1 MKRDILKRLSPEAIR
16 KLARMLGHEDD
27 DASARDVG
35 RWLLARYVK
44 KVSQAVGDKRHEI
57 VERAR
62 ASVDRV
68 RSALH
73 TAAPEV
79 STPRQP
85 EPEMTQESE
94 EPDVPDAIPSDPALR
109 TATLAGVYDRQGMT
123 REALTIY
130 HELAEKSPDDG
141 AIREA
146 ISRLAG
152 SESSEAP
159 EGAGPAVG
167 AGAYAPARR
176 RSGAGPVDLPDLD
189 DLPPRYG
196 EDEAVLMMVTP
207 ALMYAFWE
215 VTPGTLERV
224 RSGTGEGPLVLRL
237 YRIAVDD
244 GQVNEEVVRDLE
256 VPDALGEYFIQDVPP
271 GNLFRAAV
279 GISSGGRFHAMVLT
293 NAAAT
298 SSDGPSGR
306 VDEEWME
313 VDQRALDVRGAVPLP
328 LEVTSR
334 SKLTARE
341 MALLR
346 LHALGSESY
355 GHLTGIRTDE
365 LREILHGGLRR
376 TPTVSEPAGSSG
388 SLPVKR

>member
-1 MKRDILKRLSPEAIR
+1 MERDILKRLSPGAIR
-16 KLARMLGHEDD
+16 KLARMLGHEDEE
-27 DASARDVG
+27 ASTEDLG

-57 VERAR
+57 VGRAR

-68 RSALH
+68 RSALGI
-73 TAAPEV
+73 ARPEADP
-79 STPRQP
+79 SP
-85 EPEMTQESE
+85 EPEPQETE
-94 EPDVPDAIPSDPALR
+94 EPEVPDAIPSDPALR
-109 TATLAGVYDRQGMT
+109 TVTLAGVYERQGMI

-130 HELAEKSPDDG
+130 RELAEKSPEDG
-141 AIREA
+141 SIHEA
-146 ISRLAG
+146 ITRLVG
-152 SESSEAP
+152 SEPSEAP
-159 EGAGPAVG
+159 ESASPSVG
-167 AGAYAPARR
+167 AGAHAPPRR
-176 RSGAGPVDLPDLD
+176 RSGAGPVDLPDLE
-189 DLPPRYG
+189 DLPQRYG

-224 RSGTGEGPLVLRL
+224 RRQAGDGPLVLRL
-237 YRIAVDD
+237 YRIAVDN
-244 GQVNEEVVRDLE
+244 GHVEEEVIRDLE
-256 VPDALGEYFIQDVPP
+256 IPDAYGEYFIQDVPS

-298 SSDGPSGR
+298 PPDGPSGR

-313 VDQRALDVRGAVPLP
+313 VDQRALDVRGAVPLA

-346 LHALGSESY
+346 LHAIGSESY
-355 GHLTGIRTDE
+355 GRFTGIPVDA
-365 LREILHGGLRR
+365 LREILPGAPRR
-376 TPTVSEPAGSSG
+376 IATASPTVGSSG
-388 SLPVKR
+388 SLPGKR